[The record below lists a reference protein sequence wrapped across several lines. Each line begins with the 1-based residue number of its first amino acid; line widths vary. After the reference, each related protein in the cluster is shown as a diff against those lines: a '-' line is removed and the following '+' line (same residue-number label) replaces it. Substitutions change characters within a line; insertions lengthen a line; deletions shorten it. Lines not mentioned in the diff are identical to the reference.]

1 MVGSKS
7 AARTRQKS
15 IQSPASLELI
25 IGKSEQ
31 EWLYAALANTPKVD
45 LFNGPFV
52 DPFTSFRYTV
62 AAVQGQL
69 VFQAQL
75 GVSGEFSAAF
85 GNGIGSKEM
94 LETLLSRYDSP
105 PQFIEGDRGLVVANQ
120 NRPVGLIV
128 RTDDGVTIQRGGQVG
143 PVAFDSLNALPINM
157 ALFNI
162 LVQRYVNSVWR
173 AFPDSARVSVPISLT
188 VPQFP
193 DGTLQTYLSTFEI
206 TGPQFVENTR
216 PVAWDDI
223 GGHMIAKEMAKG
235 VFVDLAEPDVS
246 RRIGTHPYSNK
257 PFLLTGE
264 EGTGKTLI
272 VKALATMMVERFGGD
287 GFEYYR
293 LPLAKMLVKD
303 GQNAAA
309 LANTI
314 FGRSLYNEKR
324 GIKTLVHLDN
334 LEHLTPYTPAAQQL
348 FANPQFQYLVV
359 GPLVSVIKEYLHTVG
374 TYSEHVAIVGE
385 SRIQRELL
393 PEGVSRGFRR
403 VADVDKLSKE
413 DRAEVLKIQLAL
425 SRHFAAS
432 TGVDPFDSSVDSRVM
447 DLAVAAEGLNG
458 FYMKQALLRVQDA
471 KKAEYVSTG
480 KYTPITFEELGT
492 SLRHQHIEKVL
503 GGKEPRHIGFHAAG
517 NNNL

>member
-7 AARTRQKS
+7 AARTGQKNS
-15 IQSPASLELI
+15 QAPASLELI
-25 IGKSEQ
+25 IGKPEQ
-31 EWLYAALANTPKVD
+31 EWLYAALANTPRVD
-45 LFNGPFV
+45 LFNGLFV
-52 DPFTSFRYTV
+52 DPFTAFRYTV

-69 VFQAQL
+69 VLQAQL
-75 GVSGEFSAAF
+75 SVSGEFSAAF
-85 GNGIGSKEM
+85 GKGIGSREM
-94 LETLLSRYDSP
+94 LETLLSRYDSH
-105 PQFIEGDRGLVVANQ
+105 QFMEGDSGLVVAKQNQ
-120 NRPVGLIV
+120 PVGLIA
-128 RTDDGVTIQRGGQVG
+128 RTDEGITIMRGGQVG
-143 PVAFDSLNALPINM
+143 AVTLESLNNLSVNI
-157 ALFNI
+157 ALFNL

-206 TGPQFVENTR
+206 IGPQFSETSR
-216 PVAWDDI
+216 PVTWEGI
-223 GGHMIAKEMAKG
+223 GGHRVAKEMAKG

-246 RRIGTHPYSNK
+246 RRMGTNPYSNK

-264 EGTGKTLI
+264 EGSGKSLI

-303 GQNAAA
+303 GQNSAAIA
-309 LANTI
+309 ETI
-314 FGRSLYNEKR
+314 FRRSLDNEKR

-334 LEHLTPYTPAAQQL
+334 LEHLTPYSPASQQL
-348 FANPQFQYLVV
+348 FANPQFQYLIA
-359 GPLVSVIKEYLHTVG
+359 GPLVSVIKEYLLTVG

-403 VADVDKLSKE
+403 VSDVDKLSKE
-413 DRAEVLKIQLAL
+413 DRAEVLKVQLAL
-425 SRHFAAS
+425 SRHFAVS
-432 TGVDPFDSSVDSRVM
+432 TGADPFDSGIDSRVTE
-447 DLAVAAEGLNG
+447 LAATAEGLNG
-458 FYMKQALLRVQDA
+458 FYMRQALLRAQDA

-480 KYTPITFEELGT
+480 KYGPITFEELST
-492 SLRHQHIEKVL
+492 ALRHQHVEKVL
-503 GGKEPRHIGFHAAG
+503 GGKEPRHTGF
-517 NNNL
+517 NTSKQ